1 MMKIMKVTTTNTLGS
16 RKAFTLIEILIALAI
31 FGILIAIASGAIVQ
45 YLRVQ
50 SDQEAV
56 TSAQA
61 RLRRVTELVSQ
72 EMRSAVFGSILPNNG
87 SNYDADTDS
96 ISFLLLDG
104 GAGYP
109 VLGTAATFSTA
120 ASLNISSS
128 AIDNAALGIATG
140 DELLMLN
147 PGSGALL
154 FRAGAMVKNVAD
166 WSITHVGTCKNTIP
180 YTPNTLLFKVRTFA
194 VRHDLASKTL
204 FAREGG
210 VEQTLAWNITNF
222 RIDYVYQNVA
232 GSTEINPVS
241 FPTKKIGGLTLQRL
255 QIVAGTGELSRGK
268 TIERTYSSQIEL
280 ADNNTVNIGGL
291 TVCP

>member
-1 MMKIMKVTTTNTLGS
+1 MTTIKTNTLTS
-16 RKAFTLIEILIALAI
+16 QRAFTLIEILIALAI

-72 EMRSAVFGSILPNNG
+72 EMRSAVFGSIIADDADN
-87 SNYDADTDS
+87 NYDSDKDS
-96 ISFLLLDG
+96 ISFLLLEG

-109 VLGTAATFSTA
+109 VLGNATNFSTS
-120 ASLNISSS
+120 ASLSISSS
-128 AIDNAALGIATG
+128 AADNAALGIATG
-140 DELLMLN
+140 DELLMIN
-147 PGSGALL
+147 PSSGALL
-154 FRAGAMVKNVAD
+154 FRAGTMAKNGST
-166 WSITHVGTCKNTIP
+166 WSIAHVGTCKNTIA

-194 VRHDLASKTL
+194 VRHDPTNNIL

-210 VEQTLAWNITNF
+210 AEQTLAWNISDF
-222 RIDYVYQNVA
+222 RIDYVYQKGAV
-232 GSTEINPVS
+232 TDINPVGYPAKEIVAS
-241 FPTKKIGGLTLQRL
+241 GFKLQRL

-268 TIERTYSSQIEL
+268 TIKRTYSSQIEL
-280 ADNNTVNIGGL
+280 ADDNIVNIGGL
-291 TVCP
+291 TVCR